1 MGKTDHKIYFGV
13 YIFLN
18 KSILIE
24 KALWM
29 NTKKTKKK
37 KKNEENLLKNT
48 KLAFIYL
55 SNADPQGH
63 SE

>member
-1 MGKTDHKIYFGV
+1 
-13 YIFLN
+13 
-18 KSILIE
+18 
-24 KALWM
+24 M

-37 KKNEENLLKNT
+37 NEEKLLKNT